1 MCSVYVHPAPSPCK
15 PRRHARAA
23 HAPCTQLPGSVR
35 RRSIGHRDR
44 NTAPEITPST
54 VLEALRAPDDC
65 TPAAPMSSRP
75 PRVTIAH
82 AARATHTQRC
92 AHVGPR
98 SMRAV
103 RAHVHGVAG
112 LSCSGPGLVVG
123 GRIPLT
129 LRGRLAG
136 RVAAHLL
143 PGLVVTGLAADVE
156 VDELRALNLT
166 RDAELCSKST
176 KKTHCADGTV
186 SASRGSCEHDA
197 WTSAL
202 FARGGG
208 GSRAG
213 RGGERT
219 R

>member
-1 MCSVYVHPAPSPCK
+1 
-15 PRRHARAA
+15 
-23 HAPCTQLPGSVR
+23 
-35 RRSIGHRDR
+35 
-44 NTAPEITPST
+44 
-54 VLEALRAPDDC
+54 
-65 TPAAPMSSRP
+65 
-75 PRVTIAH
+75 
-82 AARATHTQRC
+82 
-92 AHVGPR
+92 
-98 SMRAV
+98 MRAV

-176 KKTHCADGTV
+176 KKTHSADV
-186 SASRGSCEHDA
+186 AISAHRGSCEHDA

>member
-1 MCSVYVHPAPSPCK
+1 
-15 PRRHARAA
+15 
-23 HAPCTQLPGSVR
+23 
-35 RRSIGHRDR
+35 
-44 NTAPEITPST
+44 
-54 VLEALRAPDDC
+54 
-65 TPAAPMSSRP
+65 MSSRP
-75 PRVTIAH
+75 PRVAIAH